1 MTILMSSMIMMVTV
15 LTSMIMLKMGVCQEW
30 ELEKE
35 AEKVLAKGG
44 HLAEVCSI
52 HLV

>member
-1 MTILMSSMIMMVTV
+1 MTILMSSMRMMVTV

-35 AEKVLAKGG
+35 AEKVLAKGS